1 MNKSIKPNDP
11 ANFTPELGEYTEL
24 RPFRY
29 WCQKVLPL
37 VYDDSL
43 SYMELL
49 CKVVDYLNKTMH
61 DVDTLNTDVVQLHTA
76 YIQLQKYVNT
86 YFENLDIQ
94 PEIDKKLDE
103 MAESGALLNIVKP
116 SVIDE
121 VNNWLSKHITNP
133 TNPVIDTSLSI
144 KGAAADSKVVGE
156 RLLKDG
162 LAYSKQFSK
171 SVYYKGS
178 SSGTS
183 TDVNGTSFIS
193 FVDYNKGEG
202 GTNPSVIGV
211 ASTFTV
217 PMVNPKTDTLDVYYL
232 VDARNSGIVGSYT
245 LSLWLST
252 NASWVD
258 ASVCY
263 GGNID
268 FKPGKISLNKF
279 TLPKGGSTSDVIN
292 TAILRIDNTSQVP
305 KTVNIK
311 LMLFTDNTLY
321 DLWKSVPAID
331 NTLTING
338 AAADSKVT
346 GERLLKDG
354 LAYSK
359 QFSTSVYYKGS
370 SRGTSTTVNGTS
382 FISFDDY
389 NKGEGGT
396 NPAVIGVAST
406 FTVPMANPK
415 TDTLDVYYLVDARN
429 SGIVGSYTLSLWL
442 STNASWVDASVC
454 YGGNIDF
461 KPGKISLNKFTL
473 PKGGS
478 TSDVINTAILR
489 IDNTSQVP
497 KTVNIKLMLFT
508 DNTLY
513 DLWNTAND
521 FEYTTDLCFWGD
533 SLTAGAGGSGTNFP
547 SVCASELGITAYK
560 NCGVGG
566 ENANTIA
573 CRQGGNSLI
582 LKAGSVS
589 GYSLTELTDIYGTA
603 CNPLRQGTGSNSV
616 NPIYINGVK
625 CTLSISQTSST
636 DPNAKYT
643 ITGYNDRLLAETPV
657 KFSGC
662 DITGKI
668 TVIFVGQNG
677 PALAERLSIIDS
689 MISKIN
695 DKYIVMGLSTGSA
708 SSRAD
713 EESQML
719 SKYGVHYFNTRNML
733 SKYGMAIINRTPTSS
748 DTDEMSRGEV
758 PSSLRSDSI
767 HLNANGYTALGKMVA
782 QKIRACGYV

>member
-1 MNKSIKPNDP
+1 MNADYTPNMGD
-11 ANFTPELGEYTEL
+11 YTEL

-61 DVDTLNTDVVQLHTA
+61 DVDTLHTDVVQLHAA
-76 YIQLQKYVNT
+76 YIQLQQYVNT

-103 MAESGALLNIVKP
+103 MAESGALLNIIKP

-121 VNNWLSKHITNP
+121 VNNWLTEHITNP

-144 KGAAADSKVVGE
+144 KGAAADAKVVGE

-162 LAYSKQFSK
+162 LAYSKQFITS
-171 SVYYKGS
+171 SYYKGAGIS
-178 SSGTS
+178 SSA
-183 TDVNGTSFIS
+183 DANGTSFIS
-193 FVDYNKGEG
+193 FDDYNKGES
-202 GTNPSVIGV
+202 GTRPYLIAVTS
-211 ASTFTV
+211 SFTV

-232 VDARNSGIVGSYT
+232 VDARDSGIIDRYS
-245 LSLWLST
+245 LSLWLSSAKDW
-252 NASWVD
+252 NNIN
-258 ASVCY
+258 VCY

-268 FKPGKISLNKF
+268 FKPGKISLNKM
-279 TLPKGGSTSDVIN
+279 TLRKGGSTSDVIKS
-292 TAILRIDNTSQVP
+292 AVVRIDNLSQVP
-305 KTVNIK
+305 NTVNIK
-311 LMLFTDNTLY
+311 FMLFTDSTLY
-321 DLWKSVPAID
+321 DLWNTIPVVD

-359 QFSTSVYYKGS
+359 QFITSSYYKGAGIS
-370 SRGTSTTVNGTS
+370 SSADANGTS

-389 NKGEGGT
+389 NKGESGT
-396 NPAVIGVAST
+396 RPYLIAVTSS
-406 FTVPMANPK
+406 FTVPMVNPK
-415 TDTLDVYYLVDARN
+415 TDTLDVYYLVDARD
-429 SGIVGSYTLSLWL
+429 SGIIDRYSLSLWL
-442 STNASWVDASVC
+442 SSAKDWNNINVC

-461 KPGKISLNKFTL
+461 KPGKISLNKMTL
-473 PKGGS
+473 RKGGS
-478 TSDVINTAILR
+478 TSDVIKSAVVR
-489 IDNTSQVP
+489 IDNLSQVP
-497 KTVNIKLMLFT
+497 NTVNIKFMLFT
-508 DNTLY
+508 DSTLY
-513 DLWNTAND
+513 DLWNTINVVD
-521 FEYTTDLCFWGD
+521 YTTDLCFWGD
-533 SLTAGAGGSGTNFP
+533 SLTAGAGGSGTNYP
-547 SVCASELGITAYK
+547 SVCASELGITSFI

-582 LKAGSVS
+582 LKEGTVS
-589 GYSLTELTDIYGTA
+589 EYSLSELTDIYGTM
-603 CNPLRQGTGSNSV
+603 CNPLRQGSGSNSV

-625 CTLSISQTSST
+625 CNLSISQTSTS

-662 DITGKI
+662 DITAKI

-677 PALAERLSIIDS
+677 PDLAERLSIIDS

-695 DKYIVMGLSTGSA
+695 DKYIVMGLSTESA
-708 SSRAD
+708 SSRSD

-733 SKYGMAIINRTPTSS
+733 SKYGMAIMNLTPTSS
-748 DTDEMSRGEV
+748 DVKEMSNGEV
-758 PSSLRSDSI
+758 PSSLRSDSV
-767 HLNANGYTALGKMVA
+767 HLNANGYTALGKMLA

>member
-1 MNKSIKPNDP
+1 MNADYTPNM
-11 ANFTPELGEYTEL
+11 GEYTEL

-61 DVDTLNTDVVQLHTA
+61 DVDTLHTDVVQLHAA
-76 YIQLQKYVNT
+76 YIQLQQYVNM

-103 MAESGALLNIVKP
+103 MAKSGALLNIIKP

-121 VNNWLSKHITNP
+121 VNNWLTEHITNP
-133 TNPVIDTSLSI
+133 TNTVIDTSLSI
-144 KGAAADSKVVGE
+144 KGAAADAKVAGE

-162 LAYSKQFSK
+162 LAYCKQFST
-171 SVYYKGS
+171 SSYYKGTGIS
-178 SSGTS
+178 SPA
-183 TDVNGTSFIS
+183 DANGTSFIS
-193 FVDYNKGEG
+193 FDNYNKGES
-202 GTNPSVIGV
+202 GTSTYLIGV
-211 ASTFTV
+211 TSSFTV

-232 VDARNSGIVGSYT
+232 VDARDSGIDGGYS

-252 NASWVD
+252 TKDWQNSN
-258 ASVCY
+258 VCY

-268 FKPGKISLNKF
+268 FKPGKISLNKMS
-279 TLPKGGSTSDVIN
+279 LRKGGSTSDVIKS
-292 TAILRIDNTSQVP
+292 AVVRIDNVSHVP
-305 KTVNIK
+305 NTVNIK
-311 LMLFTDNTLY
+311 FMLFTDNTLY
-321 DLWKSVPAID
+321 DLWNTIPVTD

-338 AAADSKVT
+338 AAADAKVV

-354 LAYSK
+354 LAYCK
-359 QFSTSVYYKGS
+359 QFSTSSYYKGTGIS
-370 SRGTSTTVNGTS
+370 SPADANGTS
-382 FISFDDY
+382 FISFDNY
-389 NKGEGGT
+389 NKGESGT
-396 NPAVIGVAST
+396 STYLIGVTSS
-406 FTVPMANPK
+406 FTVPMVNPK
-415 TDTLDVYYLVDARN
+415 TDTLDVYYLVDARD
-429 SGIVGSYTLSLWL
+429 SGIDGGYSLSLWL
-442 STNASWVDASVC
+442 STTKDWQNSNVC

-461 KPGKISLNKFTL
+461 KPGKISLNKMSL
-473 PKGGS
+473 RKGGS
-478 TSDVINTAILR
+478 TSDVIKSAVVR
-489 IDNTSQVP
+489 IDNVSHVP
-497 KTVNIKLMLFT
+497 NTVNIKFMLFT

-513 DLWNTAND
+513 DLWNTINVLD
-521 FEYTTDLCFWGD
+521 YTTDLCFWGD
-533 SLTAGAGGSGTNFP
+533 SLTAGAGGSGTNYP
-547 SVCASELGITAYK
+547 SVCASELGITSFK

-582 LKAGSVS
+582 LNAGTVS
-589 GYSLTELTDIYGTA
+589 EYSLSELTDIYGTK
-603 CNPLRQGTGSNSV
+603 CNPLRQGSGSNSV

-625 CTLSISQTSST
+625 CNLSISQTSTT
-636 DPNAKYT
+636 DQNAKYT
-643 ITGYNDRLLAETPV
+643 ITGYDDRLLAETPV

-662 DITGKI
+662 DITAKI

-677 PALAERLSIIDS
+677 PDLAERLSIIDS

-708 SSRAD
+708 SSRSD

-719 SKYGVHYFNTRNML
+719 NKYGVHYFNTRNML
-733 SKYGMAIINRTPTSS
+733 SKYGMAIMNLKPTSS
-748 DTDEMSRGEV
+748 DVNEMNSGEV
-758 PSSLRSDSI
+758 PSSLRSDSV
-767 HLNANGYTALGKMVA
+767 HLNANGYTALGKMLA